1 VGVPFGNP
9 DGRFEGSVDKISF
22 GSSDGFLF
30 EKVGKVDGTDD
41 GIRVGS
47 KIEVALGKSEGMS
60 LGKVGLDSKDSKL
73 GIKFGEVEGTINS
86 LEITFDVDGILD
98 EVILGT

>member
-1 VGVPFGNP
+1 VGDP
-9 DGRFEGSVDKISF
+9 DNE
-22 GSSDGFLF
+22 
-30 EKVGKVDGTDD
+30 VDGTDD

-47 KIEVALGKSEGMS
+47 KIEVALGKSEGIS
-60 LGKVGLDSKDSKL
+60 VGKVELGSKDSKL
-73 GIKFGEVEGTINS
+73 GIKLGEEEGVINT